1 MIGGGTEN
9 DFTSRA
15 SLTPRES
22 EIASLVAGGK
32 SNKEIATDLSL
43 AYSTVKN
50 HISSILDKLNLDHR
64 TQIAIHIFLVRSL
77 RGETQYLLPIDQV
90 TA

>member
-1 MIGGGTEN
+1 MDGGVNEHY
-9 DFTSRA
+9 FTSTS

-32 SNKEIATDLSL
+32 SNKQIAADLSL
-43 AYSTVKN
+43 SYSTVKN

-64 TQIAIHIFLVRSL
+64 TQIAIHVFLVRSL
-77 RGETQYLLPIDQV
+77 RGETQYLFPIDQV